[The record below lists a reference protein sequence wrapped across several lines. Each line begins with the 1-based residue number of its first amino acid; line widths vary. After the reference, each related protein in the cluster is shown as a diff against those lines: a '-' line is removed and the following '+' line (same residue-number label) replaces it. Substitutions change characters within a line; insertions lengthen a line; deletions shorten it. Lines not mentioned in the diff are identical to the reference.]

1 MKVVSAFRASNPLAT
16 ARAGTAAIL
25 LAAVLGTTGQTFA
38 QSPAADRV
46 VATVNGTPI
55 HESDI
60 KVTDEMV
67 GRNLNAQDPAERH
80 DIILKMYIDTILLS
94 KVAND
99 RKIVDDADLQRRVSF
114 ARNQGL
120 MNNLLTIV
128 GEQAVTDESIRKAY
142 EEVVVKAANNEP
154 ELQLRHIFF
163 LFKDPKDDAA
173 VKDAEA
179 KANAAYKRIKAGEDF
194 AAVAGDVSEDPI
206 TKAKGGDFGWR
217 GKAEMGEDYAKVAF
231 TMKKGEVSEP
241 IKTVVGWH
249 IIKVE
254 DHRTR
259 TPIALDKI
267 RGRIAQMVAANA
279 QFELVDKLRTEA
291 KIERFDV
298 QDASDKAAPKQN

>member
-25 LAAVLGTTGQTFA
+25 LAAVLGTTGPTFA

-60 KVTDEMV
+60 KVTDDIV
-67 GRNLNAQDPAERH
+67 GRNLNSQDPVERH

-94 KVAND
+94 KAAND
-99 RKIVDDADLQRRVSF
+99 RKIVDDADLQRRVIF

-120 MNNLLTIV
+120 MNHLLTVV
-128 GEQAVTDESIRKAY
+128 GQQAVTDESIRKAY
-142 EEVVVKAANNEP
+142 EDVVVKAANNEP
-154 ELQLRHIFF
+154 ELHLRHIFF
-163 LFKDPKDDAA
+163 LFKDAKDDAA

-179 KANAAYKRIKAGEDF
+179 KAKAAVKRIKAGEDF
-194 AAVAGDVSEDPI
+194 AAIATEVSEDPI
-206 TKAKGGDFGWR
+206 TKAKGGDFEWR
-217 GKAEMGEDYAKVAF
+217 GRAEMGEEYAKVAF

-241 IKTVVGWH
+241 LKTVVGWH

-254 DHRTR
+254 DQRTR
-259 TPIALDKI
+259 TPMALDKI
-267 RGRIAQMVAANA
+267 RGRIAAMVAANA
-279 QFELVDKLRTEA
+279 QFEYVDKLRAEA